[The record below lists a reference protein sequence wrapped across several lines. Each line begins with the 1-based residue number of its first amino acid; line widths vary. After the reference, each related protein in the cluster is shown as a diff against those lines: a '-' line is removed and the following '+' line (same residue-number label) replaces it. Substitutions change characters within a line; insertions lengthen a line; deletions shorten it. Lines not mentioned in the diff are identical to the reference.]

1 MTENFLKNLNH
12 VIADDFRNIDSQLD
26 FDEIHTFF
34 FKKTI
39 LITGAGGFLGSYL
52 VKFFLYLNCRFDL
65 QLTVICMARNRG
77 RAMERLSEVQK
88 SDGFVFFEH
97 DVTHEIPLEY
107 DKSDYVIHAA
117 SLASPKYYGINP
129 VETILPNTIGVKNT
143 LEYALRSKSIKYL
156 FVSSGEIYGSPHTQ
170 EQVLSESDCG
180 YIDSMNLRS
189 CYAESKRLGENLC
202 VAYSKQYDVPVSVVR
217 PFHTYGPGM
226 ALDDGRVFADFVR
239 DVVEFRDLELKSNG
253 EAQRVFCYISDA
265 ILGFLKVLM
274 YGEDSQAYNL
284 ANPNEEIAIK
294 DLAHMIA
301 GLFPEKRLAVKFSNN
316 NLVGVSYLQSP
327 VQRSCPSIKK
337 ISELGWHPAISLS
350 VGFRRT
356 ILSFS

>member
-1 MTENFLKNLNH
+1 MTENYLKNLNH
-12 VIADDFRNIDSQLD
+12 VIADDYRNIDSQLD
-26 FDEIHTFF
+26 FDQIYTFF

-39 LITGAGGFLGSYL
+39 LVTGAGGFLGSYL

-65 QLTVICMARNRG
+65 QLTVICMARNRD
-77 RAMERLSEVQK
+77 RAMERLAEVQK
-88 SDGFVFFEH
+88 SDGFIFFEH
-97 DVTHEIPLEY
+97 DVTQEIPLDY
-107 DKSDYVIHAA
+107 HKSDYVIHAA
-117 SLASPKYYGINP
+117 SLASPKFYGLNP

-143 LEYALRSKSIKYL
+143 LDYALRSESKKYL

-202 VAYSKQYDVPVSVVR
+202 VAYSQQYGVPVSVVR

-239 DVVEFRDLELKSNG
+239 DVVDSRDIKLKSNG

-265 ILGFLKVLM
+265 TLAFLKVLIA
-274 YGEDSQAYNL
+274 GKNSEAYNI
-284 ANPNEEIAIK
+284 ANPDAEISIK
-294 DLAHMIA
+294 NLAE
-301 GLFPEKRLAVKFSNN
+301 LLVQSFPEKNLKVLIMGDRLDDST
-316 NLVGVSYLQSP
+316 YL
-327 VQRSCPSIKK
+327 RSQILRAYPSIKK
-337 ISELGWHPAISLS
+337 IKELGWSPTISLQD
-350 VGFRRT
+350 GFKRT
-356 ILSFS
+356 VNSFK